1 MRESKTVS
9 NSGFQ
14 VLDSSLCHWDLDF
27 EFQSLVGF
35 RIPWA
40 VLWNLDST
48 SKYFPDSGIRIPLH
62 VRRRSVNDLFACKRF
77 VCLICSVVQTIWT
90 LKLTESRGE
99 SKNDSKGEAI
109 MMAAAINVPLGRAF
123 VKKKRRRRMSLLCS
137 LPYMGWWIV
146 KIKLLMVA
154 WVKK

>member
-1 MRESKTVS
+1 MKDCVSPYVRESKTVS

-14 VLDSSLCHWDLDF
+14 VLDSILCQWDLDF

-48 SKYFPDSGIRIPLH
+48 SKYFPDSGIRISLH

-99 SKNDSKGEAI
+99 SKNVSKGEAF
-109 MMAAAINVPLGRAF
+109 MMAAAINVPLGCAF
-123 VKKKRRRRMSLLCS
+123 VKKKKKEEEWACS
-137 LPYMGWWIV
+137 AVFL
-146 KIKLLMVA
+146 A
-154 WVKK
+154 WGDV

>member
-1 MRESKTVS
+1 MKDCVSPYVRESKTVS

-14 VLDSSLCHWDLDF
+14 VLDSILCQWDLDF

-48 SKYFPDSGIRIPLH
+48 SKYFPDSGIRISLH

-99 SKNDSKGEAI
+99 SKNVSKGEAF

-123 VKKKRRRRMSLLCS
+123 VKKKKKEEEWACS
-137 LPYMGWWIV
+137 AVFL
-146 KIKLLMVA
+146 A
-154 WVKK
+154 WGDV